1 MNPLSASYAHV
12 ARVRR
17 AWYERRPHLR
27 RQLGCPVIS
36 VGNLVVGGSGKTPV
50 VAAIA
55 ELLRDAGYTPAILS
69 RGYKRRSAAEGVVVV
84 SDGTQVLA
92 DVNASGDEPQMLARQ
107 LRGVPVLVSPDRF
120 LSGTLAR
127 RRFDADVLI
136 LDDGYQHLRV
146 ARTVD
151 LLLLRA
157 ADLEDAVVPSGRLRE
172 PIEAARRADAILVPD
187 GEGDPAD
194 VARRVGVADAFAVRT
209 HVGALRAIGA
219 VEGRAEG
226 RPLHDGVPEG
236 RALRVI
242 AVAAIA
248 RPERFVNALR
258 SLGYEVTR
266 EIAFRDHHWF
276 TRADIAR
283 IERAAM
289 DAAVDLV
296 VTTEKDAMRLE
307 AQPLRSARS
316 AYLPMR
322 ASIAG
327 PGVSRALSSEQ
338 PDAFREWL
346 LARVRQGA
354 PA

>member
-1 MNPLSASYAHV
+1 VNPLSASYAHV

-17 AWYERRPHLR
+17 AWYERRPHLQ

-55 ELLRDAGYTPAILS
+55 ELLRDAGHTPAILS
-69 RGYKRRSAAEGVVVV
+69 RGYKRRSAGEGIVVV
-84 SDGTQVLA
+84 SDGTRVVA
-92 DVNASGDEPQMLARQ
+92 DVSASGDEPQMLARQ
-107 LRGVPVLVSPDRF
+107 LPGVPVLVSADRF

-136 LDDGYQHLRV
+136 LDDGYQHLQV

-157 ADLEDAVVPSGRLRE
+157 ADLDDAVVPSGRLRE

-187 GEGDPAD
+187 ADGDPMR
-194 VARRVGVADAFAVRT
+194 VARRVGVADAFTVCARFES
-209 HVGALRAIGA
+209 LRAIGT
-219 VEGRAEG
+219 AEG
-226 RPLHDGVPEG
+226 RPLQADVARQPEG
-236 RALRVI
+236 RSLRVV

-248 RPERFVNALR
+248 RPDRFFNALR
-258 SLGYEVTR
+258 SLGYDVTR

-283 IERAAM
+283 IERAAA
-289 DAAVDLV
+289 DSAADLV
-296 VTTEKDAMRLE
+296 VTTEKDAVRLE
-307 AQPLRSARS
+307 AEPSRSARY
-316 AYLPMR
+316 AFLPMR
-322 ASIAG
+322 ASVVG
-327 PGVSRALSSEQ
+327 PGFSRASPSE
-338 PDAFREWL
+338 PVDAFREWL
-346 LARVRQGA
+346 LARLRSGA
-354 PA
+354 AA

>member
-1 MNPLSASYAHV
+1 VNPLSASYAHV

-27 RQLGCPVIS
+27 RQLGCPVVS

-50 VAAIA
+50 VASIA

-69 RGYKRRSAAEGVVVV
+69 RGYKRRSAGEGVVVV
-84 SDGTQVLA
+84 SDGTRVLA
-92 DVNASGDEPQMLARQ
+92 DVSASGDEPQMLARQ
-107 LRGVPVLVSPDRF
+107 LSGVPVLVSADRF

-127 RRFDADVLI
+127 RRFNASVLI
-136 LDDGYQHLRV
+136 LDDGYQHLQV

-187 GEGDPAD
+187 EDGDPVR
-194 VARRVGVADAFAVRT
+194 VARRVGVADAFTVRT
-209 HVGALRAIGA
+209 RFEALQAIGNA
-219 VEGRAEG
+219 PAAGRLDG
-226 RPLHDGVPEG
+226 RPL
-236 RALRVI
+236 RVV

-248 RPERFVNALR
+248 RPERFFHALR
-258 SLGYEVTR
+258 ALGYEVSR
-266 EIAFRDHHWF
+266 EIVFRDHHWF
-276 TRADIAR
+276 SQADIAR
-283 IERAAM
+283 IERAAT
-289 DAAVDLV
+289 DTGADTI
-296 VTTEKDAMRLE
+296 VTTAKDAVRLE
-307 AQPLRSARS
+307 AQPLRSTRY

-322 ASIAG
+322 ASVAG
-327 PGVSRALSSEQ
+327 PGVSRAVPSE
-338 PDAFREWL
+338 PEDAFREWL
-346 LARVRQGA
+346 LARVRQGM